1 MSVACV
7 GGAHI
12 DTRGQIL
19 GDSLSPW
26 ANPAVVR
33 RVPGGTAC
41 NVARNLGRLGI
52 RVALFSIIGE
62 DVEGSILLEELKAAG
77 VETSRMLGGG
87 RRPTGAYVQ
96 IVDREE
102 RRVVA
107 VIDMDIYDLL
117 DESWAARTVPLL
129 APYDTWVLDANL
141 PAASLARIIA
151 GAGSAHVVVDPISVV
166 KARRVEPV
174 LGRIDVLLAGR
185 AEAALL
191 AGIGEEASAATA
203 AAAIR
208 DRGVGTVIVSL
219 GMHGAYF
226 DDGVR
231 REHVDPGP
239 SSRAVAPT
247 GISEGQLAGYLYARE
262 LGEASPLRW
271 GVALGDLSMQSVESA
286 RSDLTTGMLRA
297 KMRG

>member
-1 MSVACV
+1 MSIACV

-12 DTRGQIL
+12 DTRGRVL
-19 GDSLSPW
+19 GDTVSPW
-26 ANPAVVR
+26 ANPAEVR

-41 NVARNLGRLGI
+41 NVARNLGHLGI

-62 DVEGSILLEELKAAG
+62 DAEGRLLLDELHAAG
-77 VETSRMLGGG
+77 VDTSRMLSGG
-87 RRPTGAYVQ
+87 RRPTGTYVQ

-107 VIDMDIYDLL
+107 VTDMEIYELL

-141 PAASLARIIA
+141 PAASLARIIEE
-151 GAGSAHVVVDPISVV
+151 AGSARVIVDPISVV

-174 LGRIDVLLAGR
+174 LGRIDLLLLGRGEAGLLAG
-185 AEAALL
+185 LD
-191 AGIGEEASAATA
+191 EEASAATA

-208 DRGVGTVIVSL
+208 ARGAGAVMVSL
-219 GMHGAYF
+219 GMRGAYL

-231 REHVDPGP
+231 QAHVEPGP
-239 SSRAVAPT
+239 SARAVDPT
-247 GISEGQLAGYLYARE
+247 GISEGQLAGYLYALE
-262 LGEASPLRW
+262 LGEASPLHW
-271 GVALGDLSMQSVESA
+271 GVALGDLNMQTVESV
-286 RSDLTTGMLRA
+286 RRDLTTGMLRA
-297 KMRG
+297 RMRG